1 MTDRSRRPTERQ
13 MITAGIQM
21 LRGGTP
27 PSALPGELM
36 VRFSISAEKAKAV
49 AVEAVDRFKK
59 DTKPLDE
66 PDD

>member
-1 MTDRSRRPTERQ
+1 
-13 MITAGIQM
+13 MITAGIKM

-66 PDD
+66 PGE